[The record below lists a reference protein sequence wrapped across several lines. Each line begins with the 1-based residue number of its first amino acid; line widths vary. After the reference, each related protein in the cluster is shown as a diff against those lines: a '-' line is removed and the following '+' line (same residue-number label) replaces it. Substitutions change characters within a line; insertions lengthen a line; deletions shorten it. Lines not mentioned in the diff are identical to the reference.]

1 MRKPGCRY
9 TINEKTKKQ
18 DKNSKS
24 VHCASMTT
32 IKGSDYK
39 QGGPASIVEGN
50 WAGHIVTMGSE
61 KLGRWNYIKL
71 AGKERKVLKI
81 ISPYRVC
88 NQKHQQGICTI
99 YMQQETD
106 LVNDGRKET
115 DPRKA
120 LLEDLSTQIQKD
132 HKEGKMVILL
142 GDMNEDIG
150 GNRNIKD
157 FLDKINMYN
166 VMQVK
171 HKGDL
176 PKTHGR
182 GRDCLDMVAASNSIQ
197 KKRINRAVYQPFY
210 HGIYSD
216 HRGMFV
222 DLDIKEIFNHV
233 KGDTNKEIYRR
244 FTTTQTPK
252 WEKYVKK
259 LEYYLEE
266 ANIGNKI
273 DDLEAD
279 ILRWEKDGE
288 GDVQEIIRRCKILF
302 EKTTQL
308 MIASERKV
316 GRKHYLT
323 GYPSSR
329 TLTEAADEYFE
340 VKTNLRK
347 CYYTYDNT
355 ELRNKLKVAGSK
367 VKEKKKDLKKKQKE
381 AKKLREDDLVKLA
394 ENRQKDGT

>member
-1 MRKPGCRY
+1 MNIDVRKPGCRY

-24 VHCASMTT
+24 VDCASMTT

-39 QGGPASIVEGN
+39 RGGPTSIVQGN
-50 WAGHIVTMGSE
+50 WAGHIVKMGSE

-176 PKTHGR
+176 PKTHER
-182 GRDCLDMVAASNSIQ
+182 GQDCLDMVAASNSIQ

-266 ANIGNKI
+266 ANIGKQNNSSF
-273 DDLEAD
+273 
-279 ILRWEKDGE
+279 G
-288 GDVQEIIRRCKILF
+288 RC
-302 EKTTQL
+302 
-308 MIASERKV
+308 
-316 GRKHYLT
+316 
-323 GYPSSR
+323 
-329 TLTEAADEYFE
+329 
-340 VKTNLRK
+340 
-347 CYYTYDNT
+347 
-355 ELRNKLKVAGSK
+355 
-367 VKEKKKDLKKKQKE
+367 
-381 AKKLREDDLVKLA
+381 LVVL
-394 ENRQKDGT
+394 